1 MRKQSLGGEDNGLY
15 SAGPSHAQ
23 LSAANCQDVA
33 FLSVAAFLTPFFL
46 LLMQTLGAKMKREL
60 SSVDLLRCPGRS
72 VGVKSIAEHTVV
84 ELTGKDRP
92 GLLSEVSA
100 VLTETGCNVNAA
112 EVWTHNLRAAC
123 VLYVTDEET
132 QGPIANGKK
141 LERIKELLF
150 KVMEGGASNDEN
162 RGGGGGA
169 KTDIATEVTHT
180 ERRLHQMM
188 FADRDYEALE
198 LPPAPRCSTSR
209 SSTVEKKDKPVIAI
223 QSRNERGY
231 SVINVACKD
240 RPKLLFDIVCT
251 LTDMQYVVFHATINS
266 KGTDA
271 VQVQCQLLLP
281 SGRLQVSQLFN

>member
-1 MRKQSLGGEDNGLY
+1 MRKQSLGGEYNGLC
-15 SAGPSHAQ
+15 SAGGSLAQ
-23 LSAANCQDVA
+23 LSAAICQDVA
-33 FLSVAAFLTPFFL
+33 FHSVTAFLTAFFR
-46 LLMQTLGAKMKREL
+46 LLMQTLGTKMKREL

-72 VGVKSIAEHTVV
+72 VGVKSIAEHTVI

-112 EVWTHNLRAAC
+112 EVWTHNLRAAF

-132 QGPIANGKK
+132 PGPITNGKK

-150 KVMEGGASNDEN
+150 KVMKGGASNDEK
-162 RGGGGGA
+162 RGGGGA

-209 SSTVEKKDKPVIAI
+209 SSTVEKKDKPVIDI

-251 LTDMQYVVFHATINS
+251 LTDMQYVVFHATVNS

-271 VQVQCQLLLP
+271 VQVQCHLLLQT
-281 SGRLQVSQLFN
+281 GRLQISQLFI

>member
-1 MRKQSLGGEDNGLY
+1 VRKQSLGGEDTGAY
-15 SAGPSHAQ
+15 SAGLSLAQ

-33 FLSVAAFLTPFFL
+33 FLFGTGFVTEVFR
-46 LLMQTLGAKMKREL
+46 LLMQTLGVRMKREL

-72 VGVKSIAEHTVV
+72 VGVKSIAEHTVI

-112 EVWTHNLRAAC
+112 EVWTHNLRAAF

-132 QGPIANGKK
+132 PGPIANEKN

-150 KVMEGGASNDEN
+150 KVMKGGSNDEK
-162 RGGGGGA
+162 RGGERGA
-169 KTDIATEVTHT
+169 KSDIATEVTHT

-198 LPPAPRCSTSR
+198 LPPAPRCSTSG
-209 SSTVEKKDKPVIAI
+209 SSTVEKDDKPVIAI

-271 VQVQCQLLLP
+271 VQVQFHLLLQ